1 MGKHVFVEI
10 LGFSIKLVK
19 RVATENSTLDF
30 IFSSSQLISHNQK
43 DNDTKIVYI
52 TFLN

>member
-19 RVATENSTLDF
+19 RVATENSIIDKVKVTDGMHQTLA
-30 IFSSSQLISHNQK
+30 
-43 DNDTKIVYI
+43 
-52 TFLN
+52 

>member
-30 IFSSSQLISHNQK
+30 IFSSQLISHNQK

-52 TFLN
+52 KFLN